1 MPSEPQE
8 IISHIDHLVL
18 TVRNIETTCNFYAKA
33 LGMKIIESGGGR
45 KALAFGNQKINLHEL
60 GKEFEPKAS
69 APTPGS
75 SDVCLITQI
84 PIHKLVDHLD
94 EMGVNIVE
102 GPVKR
107 TGAIGV
113 ITSIYFH
120 DIDGNLVEISNYA

>member
-1 MPSEPQE
+1 
-8 IISHIDHLVL
+8 
-18 TVRNIETTCNFYAKA
+18 
-33 LGMKIIESGGGR
+33 MKIIESGGGR